1 MLSNFLIFWGNFIRC
16 NFILSGYNGIVK
28 SIIPEKGDKEMDE
41 FYISPKDREVL
52 RELAKKQLEL
62 SQAEKNKKRIGEWYE
77 HNSLQGKRPMIH
89 LELGTFAQEIIPERL
104 RCEGEFA
111 RQIETELY
119 SNFLNQELFDDDR
132 VTPDY
137 FPISYD
143 TWFTLFDIQI
153 QVRRLNGSVGHEFE
167 PVIED
172 LEEDYDKLKKSTYGV
187 NLEKTEKR
195 RAALEEAFGD
205 ILPVRLNMGCLYSV
219 PTQMVVHF
227 MKMEQMMYNIYD
239 YPELFKEM
247 MDRIADDTLEYYRFL
262 EDNRLILPTVA
273 GESLGQG
280 SWCYNHELPG
290 WEEHGKRAFTTKDV
304 WGFMDSQE
312 TVGLSPAMYEE
323 FIFPC
328 YQKIAGQYGLLSYG
342 CCEPVDPIWES
353 CISKLDNLRK
363 VSISP
368 WCNEEYMGERLAGSK
383 IIFHRKP
390 SPNILGLGTVLDED
404 ALRAAM
410 RKTLKAAQGCK
421 LEITQRDVYTIN
433 HDVGKAKRYVDIIKE
448 EIENHWKG

>member
-1 MLSNFLIFWGNFIRC
+1 
-16 NFILSGYNGIVK
+16 
-28 SIIPEKGDKEMDE
+28 MDE

-104 RCEGEFA
+104 RCEGDFA

-172 LEEDYDKLKKSTYGV
+172 LEEDYGKLKKSTYGV
-187 NLEKTEKR
+187 NLERTEKR

-262 EDNRLILPTVA
+262 EDNKLILPTVA

-280 SWCYNHELPG
+280 SCAITMN
-290 WEEHGKRAFTTKDV
+290 
-304 WGFMDSQE
+304 
-312 TVGLSPAMYEE
+312 
-323 FIFPC
+323 C
-328 YQKIAGQYGLLSYG
+328 
-342 CCEPVDPIWES
+342 
-353 CISKLDNLRK
+353 
-363 VSISP
+363 
-368 WCNEEYMGERLAGSK
+368 LAGRNMGNVPLPRKMYGDLWIPRRRLDCRLPCMKNLFSPVIRK
-383 IIFHRKP
+383 LQDSTGCFLTAAVSRWIRFGSPVSASWII
-390 SPNILGLGTVLDED
+390 
-404 ALRAAM
+404 
-410 RKTLKAAQGCK
+410 
-421 LEITQRDVYTIN
+421 
-433 HDVGKAKRYVDIIKE
+433 
-448 EIENHWKG
+448 